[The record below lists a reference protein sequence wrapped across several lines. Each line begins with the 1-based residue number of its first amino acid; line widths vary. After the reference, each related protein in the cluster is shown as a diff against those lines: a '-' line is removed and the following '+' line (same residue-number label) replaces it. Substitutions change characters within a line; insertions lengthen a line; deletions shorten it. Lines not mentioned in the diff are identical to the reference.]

1 LEIIRQSREQGAGG
15 EEDYVQV
22 LGILLLVSS
31 GTQVGR
37 MGSEEGKEKKKGLMF
52 LGHLPTK

>member
-1 LEIIRQSREQGAGG
+1 MNKF
-15 EEDYVQV
+15 
-22 LGILLLVSS
+22 GILLLVSS

-37 MGSEEGKEKKKGLMF
+37 MGSEEGKEKKKKKGLMF